1 MENVAL
7 YCRVSTEEQALN
19 GDSLRMQEQE
29 LTNYAKNNNM
39 SIYDIY
45 IDDGYTATNL
55 KRPALQR
62 LLKDIENKK
71 IDRVLFVKLDRWS
84 RGVRNYYKLF
94 DILERNNCNW
104 QTIFEKYDTSTAS
117 GRLHIN
123 IMLSVAENESSTTSE
138 RIKAVFKDKV
148 MRGEVITGKCPLGY
162 KIDNKKLVIDNEK
175 EQLVKDIFNYYER
188 CNCILSTTK
197 YFNNFSSFTNERIKR
212 ILKNKIYIGEYKGNV
227 NYCEPII
234 SIEQFN
240 KVQELLKINRKKF
253 DKNVIYDKDYIFS
266 GLLKCKCCGNNLI
279 GNRITRNSNILGK
292 YVDLA
297 YRCQKHYMRN
307 LCNNKYNITEK
318 TLEKYLINHIKE
330 ELNNYIINM
339 QITEIRNTKK
349 DNTKAINK
357 IKNKIEK
364 LKDLY
369 LDDLIDKETYKKDYE
384 NLNNQLEELSKE
396 NTNKIVNIE
405 PLQEFLKLDIPII
418 YDTLNSLEKRRLWLS
433 IIDYI
438 EIGTNKNEIVVHF
451 K

>member
-62 LLKDIENKK
+62 LIKDIENKK

-148 MRGEVITGKCPLGY
+148 MRGEVITGKCPIGY

-197 YFNNFSSFTNERIKR
+197 
-212 ILKNKIYIGEYKGNV
+212 
-227 NYCEPII
+227 
-234 SIEQFN
+234 
-240 KVQELLKINRKKF
+240 
-253 DKNVIYDKDYIFS
+253 
-266 GLLKCKCCGNNLI
+266 
-279 GNRITRNSNILGK
+279 
-292 YVDLA
+292 
-297 YRCQKHYMRN
+297 
-307 LCNNKYNITEK
+307 
-318 TLEKYLINHIKE
+318 
-330 ELNNYIINM
+330 
-339 QITEIRNTKK
+339 
-349 DNTKAINK
+349 
-357 IKNKIEK
+357 
-364 LKDLY
+364 
-369 LDDLIDKETYKKDYE
+369 
-384 NLNNQLEELSKE
+384 
-396 NTNKIVNIE
+396 
-405 PLQEFLKLDIPII
+405 
-418 YDTLNSLEKRRLWLS
+418 
-433 IIDYI
+433 
-438 EIGTNKNEIVVHF
+438 
-451 K
+451 

>member
-1 MENVAL
+1 METVAL

-62 LLKDIENKK
+62 LLNDIENKK

-148 MRGEVITGKCPLGY
+148 MRGEVITGKCPIGY
-162 KIDNKKLVIDNEK
+162 KIENKKLVIDKEK
-175 EQLVKDIFNYYER
+175 EQLVKDIYDHYEKS
-188 CNCILSTTK
+188 NSIVSTTK
-197 YFNNFSSFTNERIKR
+197 YFNNIGSFTAERIKR

-240 KVQELLKINRKKF
+240 KVQELLKINRKKYE
-253 DKNVIYDKDYIFS
+253 KNKIYDKDYIFT

-279 GNRITRNSNILGK
+279 GNRITRNSNIIGK
-292 YVDLA
+292 YVDLS
-297 YRCQKHYMRN
+297 YRCSNHHMRN

-318 TLEKYLINHIKE
+318 TLEKHLIKHIKE
-330 ELNNYIINM
+330 ELNNYIVNM
-339 QITEIRNTKK
+339 QITEINNTKK
-349 DNTKAINK
+349 DNTKVINK

-384 NLNNQLEELSKE
+384 ELNNQLEELSKE
-396 NTNKIVNIE
+396 DTDKIINIE

-418 YDTLNSLEKRRLWLS
+418 YDTLNSLEKRRLWVS

-438 EIGTNKNEIVVHF
+438 EIGTNKNEIVIHF

>member
-62 LLKDIENKK
+62 LLNDIENKK

-148 MRGEVITGKCPLGY
+148 MRGEVITGNCPIGY
-162 KIDNKKLVIDNEK
+162 KIENKKLVIDKEK
-175 EQLVKDIFNYYER
+175 EQLVKDIYDHYEK
-188 CNCILSTTK
+188 CNSIVSTTK
-197 YFNNFSSFTNERIKR
+197 YFNNIGRFTAERIKR

-240 KVQELLKINRKKF
+240 KVQELLKINRKKYE
-253 DKNVIYDKDYIFS
+253 KNKIYDKDYIFT

-279 GNRITRNSNILGK
+279 GNRITRNSNIIGK
-292 YVDLA
+292 YVDLS
-297 YRCQKHYMRN
+297 YRCSNHHIKN
-307 LCNNKYNITEK
+307 LCNNKYNIMR
-318 TLEKYLINHIKE
+318 IF
-330 ELNNYIINM
+330 
-339 QITEIRNTKK
+339 
-349 DNTKAINK
+349 
-357 IKNKIEK
+357 
-364 LKDLY
+364 
-369 LDDLIDKETYKKDYE
+369 
-384 NLNNQLEELSKE
+384 S
-396 NTNKIVNIE
+396 
-405 PLQEFLKLDIPII
+405 F
-418 YDTLNSLEKRRLWLS
+418 
-433 IIDYI
+433 
-438 EIGTNKNEIVVHF
+438 
-451 K
+451 

>member
-1 MENVAL
+1 METVAL

-62 LLKDIENKK
+62 LLNDIENKK

-148 MRGEVITGKCPLGY
+148 MRGEVITGKCPIGY
-162 KIDNKKLVIDNEK
+162 KIENKKLVIDKEK
-175 EQLVKDIFNYYER
+175 EQLVKDIYDHYEKS
-188 CNCILSTTK
+188 NSIVSTTK
-197 YFNNFSSFTNERIKR
+197 YFNNISSFTVDRIKR

-240 KVQELLKINRKKF
+240 KVQELLKINRKKYE
-253 DKNVIYDKDYIFS
+253 KNKIYDKDYIFT

-279 GNRITRNSNILGK
+279 GNRITRNSNIIGK
-292 YVDLA
+292 YVDLS
-297 YRCQKHYMRN
+297 YRCSNHHMKN

-318 TLEKYLINHIKE
+318 TLEKHLIKHIKE
-330 ELNNYIINM
+330 ELNNYIVNM
-339 QITEIRNTKK
+339 QITEINNTKK
-349 DNTKAINK
+349 DNTKVINK

-384 NLNNQLEELSKE
+384 ELNNQLEELSKE
-396 NTNKIVNIE
+396 DTNKIINIE

-418 YDTLNSLEKRRLWLS
+418 YDTLNSLEKRRLWVS

>member
-1 MENVAL
+1 METVAL

-55 KRPALQR
+55 KRPELQR
-62 LLKDIENKK
+62 LLNDIENKK

-148 MRGEVITGKCPLGY
+148 MRGEVITGNCPIGY
-162 KIDNKKLVIDNEK
+162 KIENKKLIIDKEK
-175 EQLVKDIFNYYER
+175 EQLVKDIYDHYEK
-188 CNCILSTTK
+188 CNSIVSTTK
-197 YFNNFSSFTNERIKR
+197 YFNNISSFTVDRIKR

-240 KVQELLKINRKKF
+240 KVQELLKINRKKYE
-253 DKNVIYDKDYIFS
+253 KNKIYDKDYIFT

-279 GNRITRNSNILGK
+279 GNRITRNSNIIGK
-292 YVDLA
+292 YVDLS
-297 YRCQKHYMRN
+297 YRCSNHHMKN

-318 TLEKYLINHIKE
+318 TLEKHLIKHIKE
-330 ELNNYIINM
+330 ELNNYIVNM
-339 QITEIRNTKK
+339 QITEINNTKK
-349 DNTKAINK
+349 DNTKVINK

-384 NLNNQLEELSKE
+384 ELNNQLEELSKE
-396 NTNKIVNIE
+396 DTDKIINIE

-418 YDTLNSLEKRRLWLS
+418 YDTLNSLEKRRLWVS

-438 EIGTNKNEIVVHF
+438 EIGTNKNEIVIHF